1 MALRAAPST
10 PLTRSMCL
18 GGAAAVPS
26 RTAVM
31 GKPARFAA
39 SSSGLAMVADE
50 QTKVG
55 EAPYSRQMRTRRRKT
70 QAMCEPMTPR

>member
-10 PLTRSMCL
+10 PLIRSMCL

-31 GKPARFAA
+31 GRSVRLVA
-39 SSSGLAMVADE
+39 SSFGLAMVADE

-55 EAPYSRQMRTRRRKT
+55 DAPYRRQMRTRRRKT